1 MRYFSNFLEDRRV
14 LISSPSVG
22 FNKYQLRSE
31 LTKRTSLS
39 SATANTTGIT
49 SSNTNT
55 GTSDLFTTAGSN
67 TSKILASIDNTTEW
81 TKVNAVSP
89 KTEAERKFEQRY
101 GTEIPRNEDGSVN
114 TAAIVQAV
122 VDYHV
127 KDGLNAEGFSP
138 ELFANADHDTRMSM
152 LRSMREQNEVEKAAK
167 FEEDMRLA
175 MERDAAAKA
184 AAINTQP
191 AQNGTAVIV
200 NGVMQIAEFA
210 LKAFGGAA

>member
-1 MRYFSNFLEDRRV
+1 
-14 LISSPSVG
+14 VG
-22 FNKYQLRSE
+22 SNKYQLRSE
-31 LTKRTSLS
+31 LTKGTSLS

-55 GTSDLFTTAGSN
+55 GTSDLFTTAGSD
-67 TSKILASIDNTTEW
+67 TSKILASIDNNTTEW

-127 KDGLNAEGFSP
+127 KDGLNAEGFSA
-138 ELFANADHDTRMSM
+138 ERFANADHDTRMSM
-152 LRSMREQNEVEKAAK
+152 LESMREQNEADKAAK

-175 MERDAAAKA
+175 VERDAAKECNNNPA
-184 AAINTQP
+184 AHSGVDTTGQIIASVGAIATR
-191 AQNGTAVIV
+191 VIPLL
-200 NGVMQIAEFA
+200 F
-210 LKAFGGAA
+210 